1 MPGMEDLADDGK
13 RFDALDVAVRAGGCY
28 REGV

>member
-1 MPGMEDLADDGK
+1 MTGDLADDGK
-13 RFDALDVAVRAGGCY
+13 RFDALDVAGGAGGCY